1 MYILVNRNKII
12 KTIFLIIN
20 YLYIKLYNFS
30 KINLIG
36 KLKQTETKYLKLQT
50 YVTLNVIYF

>member
-12 KTIFLIIN
+12 ETIFLIIN